1 MAWNWPVPISLV
13 SPERGACW
21 EPPEFPPGLWLP
33 TALCRMERGLRNL
46 LVLAGPLRF
55 AALCSASGPTSA
67 FPKHFERY
75 AKILNGFKEG
85 DLYVV

>member
-21 EPPEFPPGLWLP
+21 EPPEFSPGLWLP
-33 TALCRMERGLRNL
+33 TALCRMERGMLSPCR
-46 LVLAGPLRF
+46 PLTF
-55 AALCSASGPTSA
+55 AALHSASAPTSD

-75 AKILNGFKEG
+75 SKILNGFREG
-85 DLYVV
+85 DLYIG